1 MKNIYFFQPQYSVNV
16 RDTTNYWMPYSVACL
31 WSYCKE
37 FDDIIKTYEL
47 KDIIFKRENPEELL
61 ERLDNPTVCAFSC
74 YLWNEQYNL
83 HVAKLIKEKYP
94 ECIIEFGGPQ
104 VTSKMLEK
112 NWFIDCV
119 ILGEGEEA
127 FLDLLRC
134 VRDNKS
140 FEKVHNRTRI
150 NSLDFKS
157 PYQSGVFDWLSE
169 KNPDII
175 WAAILETNR
184 GCPHRCTFCDWG
196 GTTMSK
202 INKFGLER
210 VADDI
215 EWIRTHKVAYVLCA
229 DANFGIF
236 KERDIEIAKMLRTA
250 AENSLMLDNI
260 DLQYSKN
267 SNESAFEIAKIM
279 GEYSRRGV
287 TLSVQSMNMPTLK
300 AIKRKNLNVK
310 DIAGHVELAKKY
322 DVKLY
327 TDLILGMPE
336 ETVDSWKDGI
346 NLLMENGQH
355 FSVDSWFCQVFENA
369 DLGSEFSRKTYGIK
383 TVKAEDYMSF
393 CNDDF
398 DATKEYIELICGTDT
413 MTTDDFFDAHMFSWI
428 TIKFHYVGY
437 TQIISKYCRYVL
449 GISYREFYE
458 LLYDY
463 TINDSGFLGIEF
475 REYLK
480 AIKEYF
486 TTGKV
491 PENHSSG
498 HGLGVGMPN
507 DTLSRFENKDKI
519 LQFVE
524 NFAKEKLNI
533 DPDVLEV
540 QRKFMYDPD
549 VNYPCIDTLPFD
561 LDTWDKKITRYS
573 IQNER
578 TEDERYDLFVIK
590 RKYLTKNTLV
600 KL

>member
-1 MKNIYFFQPQYSVNV
+1 MKNIYFIQPQYSVNV
-16 RDTTNYWMPYSVACL
+16 RDTKNYWMPYSVACL

-37 FDDIIKTYEL
+37 FNDIKESYEL
-47 KDIIFKRENPEELL
+47 KDIVFKREKPEDLL
-61 ERLDNPTVCAFSC
+61 SRLEDPVICAFSC

-94 ECIIEFGGPQ
+94 NCIIEFGGPQ
-104 VTSKMLEK
+104 VTTKMMDE
-112 NWFIDCV
+112 NPFIDCV

-127 FLDLLRC
+127 FLKLLRD
-134 VRDNKS
+134 VNAGNKIDT
-140 FEKVHNRTRI
+140 VHQRQRLND
-150 NSLDFKS
+150 LEFKS

-169 KNPDII
+169 KNPDVI

-210 VADDI
+210 VAEDI
-215 EWIRTHKVAYVLCA
+215 EWIRTNRVAYVLCS

-236 KERDIEIAKMLRTA
+236 KERDIEIAKMLRKA

-267 SNESAFEIAKIM
+267 SNEAAFEIAQIM

-300 AIKRKNLNVK
+300 AIKRKNLHVK
-310 DIAGHVELAKKY
+310 DIAGHVNLAKKY
-322 DVKLY
+322 NVNLY
-327 TDLILGMPE
+327 TDLIIGMPE

-346 NLLMENGQH
+346 DLLMENGQH

-369 DLGSEFSRKTYGIK
+369 ELGSEFSRKTYGIK
-383 TVKAEDYMSF
+383 TVRAEDYMSF
-393 CNDDF
+393 CNDEF
-398 DATKEYIELICGTDT
+398 DDTKEYIELIRATDT
-413 MTTDDFFDAHMFSWI
+413 MTEDDFFDAHMFSWI

-437 TQIISKYCRYVL
+437 TQILSKYCRHVL
-449 GISYREFYE
+449 GMSYRKFYD

-463 TINDSGFLGIEF
+463 TMNDSGFLGIEF

-480 AIKEYF
+480 AIREYF
-486 TTGKV
+486 ATGKV
-491 PENHSSG
+491 PKNHSSG

-507 DTLSRFENKDKI
+507 DTLSKFENKERI
-519 LQFVE
+519 LDFVKK
-524 NFAKEKLNI
+524 FADEVLDI
-533 DPDVLEV
+533 DDDVFDI
-540 QRKFMYDPD
+540 QKKFMYDPD
-549 VNYPCIDTLPFD
+549 VDYPCVSTLPFD
-561 LDTWDKKITRYS
+561 LDTWDKKDTRYS
-573 IQNER
+573 IENER
-578 TEDERYDLFVIK
+578 KEEERYNLFVIK
-590 RKYLTKNTLV
+590 RKQLTKNTLV

>member
-1 MKNIYFFQPQYSVNV
+1 
-16 RDTTNYWMPYSVACL
+16 
-31 WSYCKE
+31 
-37 FDDIIKTYEL
+37 
-47 KDIIFKRENPEELL
+47 
-61 ERLDNPTVCAFSC
+61 
-74 YLWNEQYNL
+74 LWNEQYNL

-104 VTSKMLEK
+104 VTTKMMDE
-112 NWFIDCV
+112 NPFIDCV

-127 FLDLLRC
+127 FLKLLR
-134 VRDNKS
+134 DINAGNKID
-140 FEKVHNRTRI
+140 KVHERQRLKD
-150 NSLDFKS
+150 LDFKS

-169 KNPDII
+169 KNPDVI

-210 VADDI
+210 VAEDI
-215 EWIRTHKVAYVLCA
+215 EWIRTNRVAYVLCS

-236 KERDIEIAKMLRTA
+236 KERDIEIAKMLREA

-267 SNESAFEIAKIM
+267 STEAAFEIAKIM

-300 AIKRKNLNVK
+300 AIKRKNLHVK
-310 DIAGHVELAKKY
+310 DIAGHVDLAKKY
-322 DVKLY
+322 NVNLY

-346 NLLMENGQH
+346 DLLMENGQH

-369 DLGSEFSRKTYGIK
+369 ELGSEFSRKTYGIK
-383 TVKAEDYMSF
+383 TVKAEDYISF
-393 CNDDF
+393 CNDEF
-398 DATKEYIELICGTDT
+398 DDTKEYIELIRATDT
-413 MTTDDFFDAHMFSWI
+413 MTEDEFFDAHMFSWI
-428 TIKFHYVGY
+428 AIKFHYVGY
-437 TQIISKYCRYVL
+437 TQILSKYCRHVL
-449 GISYREFYE
+449 GMSYRKFYE
-458 LLYDY
+458 LLYNY

-480 AIKEYF
+480 AIREYF
-486 TTGKV
+486 MTGKV
-491 PENHSSG
+491 PKNHSSG

-507 DTLSRFENKDKI
+507 DTLSKFENKERI
-519 LQFVE
+519 LDFVKK
-524 NFAKEKLNI
+524 FADEVLNI
-533 DPDVLEV
+533 DDDVFAI
-540 QRKFMYDPD
+540 QKKFMYDPD
-549 VNYPCIDTLPFD
+549 VDYPCVSTLPFD
-561 LDTWDKKITRYS
+561 LDTWDKKDTIYS
-573 IQNER
+573 IENER
-578 TEDERYDLFVIK
+578 TEEERYNLFVIK
-590 RKYLTKNTLV
+590 RKHLTKNTLV

>member
-1 MKNIYFFQPQYSVNV
+1 MKNIYFIQPQYSVNV
-16 RDTTNYWMPYSVACL
+16 RDTKNYWMPYSVSCL
-31 WSYCKE
+31 WSYCKQFE
-37 FDDIIKTYEL
+37 DITNSYEL
-47 KDIIFKRENPEELL
+47 KDIIFKRENPEQLL
-61 ERLDNPTVCAFSC
+61 ERLENPSICAFSC

-83 HVAKLIKEKYP
+83 HLAKLVKQKYP
-94 ECIIEFGGPQ
+94 NCIIEFGGPQ
-104 VTSKMLEK
+104 VTTKMMEE
-112 NWFIDCV
+112 NPFIDCV

-127 FLDLLRC
+127 FLDLLRSIN
-134 VRDNKS
+134 VGNPIS
-140 FEKVHNRTRI
+140 KVHQRKRI
-150 NSLDFKS
+150 DSLDFKS

-169 KNPDII
+169 KNPDVI

-210 VADDI
+210 VAEDI
-215 EWIRTHKVAYVLCA
+215 EWIRTNKVAYVLCA

-236 KERDIEIAKMLRTA
+236 KERDIEIAKMLRKA

-267 SNESAFEIAKIM
+267 SNEAAFEIAKIM

-300 AIKRKNLNVK
+300 AIKRKNLHVK
-310 DIAGHVELAKKY
+310 DIAGHVELAKKHN
-322 DVKLY
+322 VKLY

-346 NLLMENGQH
+346 DLLMENGQH

-369 DLGSEFSRKTYGIK
+369 ELGSEFSRKTYGIK
-383 TVKAEDYMSF
+383 TIKAEDYISF
-393 CNDDF
+393 CNDEF
-398 DATKEYIELICGTDT
+398 DNTKEYIELICETDT
-413 MTTDDFFDAHMFSWI
+413 MSKQDFFDAHMFSWI

-437 TQIISKYCRYVL
+437 TQILSKYCRHVL

-458 LLYDY
+458 SLYEY
-463 TINDSGFLGIEF
+463 TMTDPGFLGTEF

-486 TTGKV
+486 DTGKV
-491 PENHSSG
+491 PSNHSSG

-519 LQFVE
+519 LKFVE
-524 NFAKEKLNI
+524 DFARNTFNI
-533 DPDVLEV
+533 EESIFDI
-540 QRKFMYDPD
+540 QRKFVYDPNVD
-549 VNYPCIDTLPFD
+549 YPYSQTLPFD
-561 LDTWDKKITRYS
+561 LDTWEKKDTNYS

-578 TEDERYDLFVIK
+578 TEEERYNLFVIK
-590 RKYLTKNTLV
+590 RKDLTKNTMV

>member
-1 MKNIYFFQPQYSVNV
+1 MKNVYFIQPQYSVNV
-16 RDTTNYWMPYSVACL
+16 RDAKNYWMPYSVACL

-37 FDDIIKTYEL
+37 FDDIKESYEL
-47 KDIIFKRENPEELL
+47 KDIVFKREEPEHLL
-61 ERLDNPTVCAFSC
+61 NRLEDPVVCAFSC

-104 VTSKMLEK
+104 VTTKMMDE
-112 NWFIDCV
+112 NAFIDCV
-119 ILGEGEEA
+119 LLGEGEEA
-127 FLDLLRC
+127 FLKLLR
-134 VRDNKS
+134 DINSGNKID
-140 FEKVHNRTRI
+140 KVHERQRLND
-150 NSLDFKS
+150 LEFKS

-169 KNPDII
+169 KNPEVI

-202 INKFGLER
+202 ISKFGLER

-215 EWIRTHKVAYVLCA
+215 EWIRTNRVAYVLCS
-229 DANFGIF
+229 DANFAIF
-236 KERDIEIAKMLRTA
+236 KERDIEIAKMLRKA

-267 SNESAFEIAKIM
+267 SNEAAFEIAQIM

-300 AIKRKNLNVK
+300 AIKRKNLHVK
-310 DIAGHVELAKKY
+310 DIAGHINLAKKY
-322 DVKLY
+322 GVNLY

-346 NLLMENGQH
+346 DLLMENGQH
-355 FSVDSWFCQVFENA
+355 YSVDSWFCQVFENA
-369 DLGSEFSRKTYGIK
+369 ELGSEFSRKTYGIE
-383 TVKAEDYMSF
+383 TVKAEDYISF
-393 CNDDF
+393 CNDEF
-398 DATKEYIELICGTDT
+398 DDTKEYIELIRATDT
-413 MTTDDFFDAHMFSWI
+413 MTEDEFFDAHMFSWI

-437 TQIISKYCRYVL
+437 TQILSKYCRHVL
-449 GISYREFYE
+449 GMSYRKFYE

-463 TINDSGFLGIEF
+463 TMNDAGFLGIEF
-475 REYLK
+475 REYLQ
-480 AIKEYF
+480 AIREYF

-491 PENHSSG
+491 PKNHSSG

-507 DTLSRFENKDKI
+507 DTLSKFENKEKI
-519 LQFVE
+519 FDFIKMFVDE
-524 NFAKEKLNI
+524 VLDI
-533 DPDVLEV
+533 DEDVFDI
-540 QRKFMYDPD
+540 QKKFMYDPNID
-549 VNYPCIDTLPFD
+549 YPCASTLPFD
-561 LDTWDKKITRYS
+561 LDTWDKKDTNYTIE
-573 IQNER
+573 NER
-578 TEDERYDLFVIK
+578 TEEERYNLFVIR
-590 RKYLTKNTLV
+590 RKNLTKNTLI